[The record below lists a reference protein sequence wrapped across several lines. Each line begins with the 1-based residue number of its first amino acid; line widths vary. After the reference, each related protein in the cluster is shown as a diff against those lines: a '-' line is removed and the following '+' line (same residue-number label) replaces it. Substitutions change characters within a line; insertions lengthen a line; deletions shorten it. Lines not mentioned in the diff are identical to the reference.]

1 MREKYLIFVLC
12 ILLITVLFFVFTI
25 NSVSTNRN
33 KIKEL
38 DQKIKTA
45 QEQLNSARIMDQ
57 QLSQFALII
66 DNSLTREASFSF
78 DEINAFKTKIGQM
91 ADQRTITI
99 NKLSDSNKFS
109 FPGLVETT
117 FNLELEATYVQ
128 IGQFISDL
136 ESMDNILKI
145 HALDISP
152 LQASD
157 KEVTAANAPNR
168 YRVTLEFSVFKVK
181 REA

>member
-78 DEINAFKTKIGQM
+78 DEINAFKTKLVKWQ
-91 ADQRTITI
+91 I
-99 NKLSDSNKFS
+99 NEQL
-109 FPGLVETT
+109 L
-117 FNLELEATYVQ
+117 
-128 IGQFISDL
+128 
-136 ESMDNILKI
+136 
-145 HALDISP
+145 
-152 LQASD
+152 
-157 KEVTAANAPNR
+157 
-168 YRVTLEFSVFKVK
+168 
-181 REA
+181 